1 LKNKDKFLFFGID
14 NLIMNKLS
22 KRDEMKEENKIKIY
36 NWFKRY
42 QYVIYFWIF
51 LILFVCKMG
60 GWI

>member
-1 LKNKDKFLFFGID
+1 MKNKDKFLFFGID